1 MMGTSSPNGNRT
13 PPERTECQGWS
24 AGATRRNRQWLYSVN
39 ARKLT
44 GIPIAITLT
53 VKECPPTHDEWKRL
67 REALFVRLRRKGLL
81 RLHWVTEW
89 TRRGL
94 PHLHAAAYFD
104 AHDDAD
110 TIERLTHQIRTDW
123 LELTA
128 HLGTKYRAQ
137 HVMHIYE
144 ASGWFQY
151 VAKHASRGV
160 KHYQRQQGALPPGWK
175 RTGRV
180 WGHLGDWPTV
190 EATLVIDE
198 AGGFRLRR
206 MIRGWLVANVRTRRE
221 VMIAGSPNLIQIPRC
236 SQSGKQIG
244 WLWADVRYGSDPKT
258 FQAHK
263 WIKALHRELRFS
275 RRLLACNNPH
285 RSPLVGLSQWVPYPV
300 MAAFLDRLVQEGHE
314 VSS

>member
-1 MMGTSSPNGNRT
+1 
-13 PPERTECQGWS
+13 
-24 AGATRRNRQWLYSVN
+24 VN

-44 GIPIAITLT
+44 GVPVAITLT
-53 VKECPPTHDEWKRL
+53 VKDCPSDHDEWQRL
-67 REALFVRLRRKGLL
+67 RTTLFHRLRRKGLI

-104 AHDDAD
+104 CHDDAES
-110 TIERLTHQIRTDW
+110 IERLLHAIRTDW

-137 HVMHIYE
+137 HVAHIYQ

-151 VAKHASRGV
+151 VSKHASRGV
-160 KHYQRQQGALPPGWK
+160 KHYQRQQGTLPPGWE

-190 EATLVIDE
+190 EATAVIDE
-198 AGGFRLRR
+198 AGGFLLRR
-206 MIRGWLVANVRTRRE
+206 LVRSWLIAQARARRDLVLAASPTIRK
-221 VMIAGSPNLIQIPRC
+221 IPRC
-236 SQSGKQIG
+236 SASGKQIG
-244 WLWADVRYGSDPKT
+244 WLYADIRHGSDSRA
-258 FQAHK
+258 FQANK
-263 WIKALHRELRFS
+263 WVKSAHRDLRFS
-275 RRLLACNNPH
+275 RRLLACNNPR

-300 MAAFLDRLVQEGHE
+300 MAKFLDHLVELGHE
-314 VSS
+314 VTS